1 MGQSA
6 VLAETTWL
14 FMSAMPSIVAKA
26 MSHSETSRN
35 VADSRDASANKT
47 IPAETPTIPV
57 TLAMADLL
65 AASYRSAKSLGV
77 STLMIRS
84 AMAEGCAGRS
94 FSRSPLTGGIINL
107 SLRQAR

>member
-1 MGQSA
+1 
-6 VLAETTWL
+6 
-14 FMSAMPSIVAKA
+14 MPSIVINA
-26 MSHSETSRN
+26 MSHSEMSRN
-35 VADSRDASANKT
+35 VADPRDASANKT

-57 TLAMADLL
+57 TLITRPIMIFLSAVAGLL
-65 AASYRSAKSLGV
+65 AASYRRTKSLGV
-77 STLMIRS
+77 ATLMIRS